1 MSSHNQKQINEA
13 AAEAMRAADD
23 LQQEYPTEEP
33 SVKSAEERRR
43 DEVVAEAA
51 ADAMR
56 RADDAYECDDDEL

>member
-1 MSSHNQKQINEA
+1 
-13 AAEAMRAADD
+13 MRAADD

>member
-13 AAEAMRAADD
+13 AAEAMRAADNS
-23 LQQEYPTEEP
+23 QQEYPTEEP

-43 DEVVAEAA
+43 DEVAAEA

-56 RADDAYECDDDEL
+56 RADDAYERDDEL